1 MRSPAFGDWGV
12 MHDRYS
18 GGNAV
23 LDALPPGD
31 ASRTA
36 RVTSVVKLGIGDV
49 LQIPGQRGAFVLF
62 PIDAVLSVVATLQ
75 NGDTCEVGTIGS
87 EGVSGADVAFGAPA
101 LRTTVCQVAGRAGR
115 MAINDFLAVVAGSA
129 SFESALRAT
138 DAARVFFIEQQV
150 ICNTVHPI
158 EERCARWLLNV
169 ADRVSRPTFA
179 LTHDFLAIMLGV
191 RRASVSEA
199 AADLQRSGAITYHRG
214 IVTILDRALLESRS
228 CECYGE
234 TKRVF
239 ADALIQPS
247 PRSAAEPA

>member
-1 MRSPAFGDWGV
+1 

-18 GGNAV
+18 GGNGV
-23 LDALPPGD
+23 LDALPPGE

-49 LQIPGQRGAFVLF
+49 LQAPGKRGRFVLF

-75 NGDTCEVGTIGS
+75 NGDTCEIGTIGS
-87 EGVSGADVAFGAPA
+87 EGVWGADVAFGAWP
-101 LRTTVCQVAGRAGR
+101 LRTTVCQVPGRAGR
-115 MAINDFLAVVAGSA
+115 MATNDFLTAVAQNP
-129 SFESALRAT
+129 SFDVVVRAT
-138 DAARVFFIEQQV
+138 DAARVFFVEQLV
-150 ICNTVHPI
+150 ICNTVHPV

-169 ADRVSRPTFA
+169 ADRVRRPTFS

-199 AADLQRSGAITYHRG
+199 AAELQRSGAITYHRG
-214 IVTILDRALLESRS
+214 IVTILDRTLLESRS

-239 ADALIQPS
+239 ADALIQP
-247 PRSAAEPA
+247 PPQRAAEQA